1 MKLKDFKNEIKGLDL
16 TALINKAKAL
26 KVEIND
32 LVLDKNI
39 NKMKNLKSIN
49 NRRKDLARVMTVM
62 AQKQLIAMLEP
73 KAETVKEDK
82 KVTAS
87 AVIPSQGEGSV
98 KNKKTEEGGKK

>member
-49 NRRKDLARVMTVM
+49 NKRKDLARVMTVM
-62 AQKQLIAMLEP
+62 AQKQLIALLEP
-73 KAETVKEDK
+73 AEVVKEVK
-82 KVTAS
+82 KEAKKTA
-87 AVIPSQGEGSV
+87 
-98 KNKKTEEGGKK
+98 KTEEGGKK

>member
-1 MKLKDFKNEIKGLDL
+1 MKLKDYKNEIKGLDL

-49 NRRKDLARVMTVM
+49 NKRKDLARIMTVM

-82 KVTAS
+82 KT
-87 AVIPSQGEGSV
+87 V
-98 KNKKTEEGGKK
+98 KKTEKTEEGGKK

>member
-49 NRRKDLARVMTVM
+49 NKRKDLARVMTVT

-73 KAETVKEDK
+73 KTESSEKAKKEDK
-82 KVTAS
+82 KEIKKT
-87 AVIPSQGEGSV
+87 E
-98 KNKKTEEGGKK
+98 KTEEGGKK